1 MRNIHVIFVRAAV
14 SGLALVVLLTSCAG
28 LAEHEGNGKHALLFE
43 RKQKTYDLELERVYD
58 AVRAYLVSEGG
69 SITAGSRHELSLEA
83 VVPGSA
89 VSGSAVHG
97 ELRYEV
103 GFELVVEGVTVRVQ
117 VYESEAGSPVERA
130 GLYDRF
136 FAGLERHL

>member
-1 MRNIHVIFVRAAV
+1 MFPHTTSVRAAV
-14 SGLALVVLLTSCAG
+14 SGFALVVLLASCAG
-28 LAEHEGNGKHALLFE
+28 LADHDGGGTDALLFE

-58 AVRAYLVSEGG
+58 AVRAYVVSEGG
-69 SITAGSRHELSLEA
+69 SIPAGSRDDLSLEA

-89 VSGSAVHG
+89 GSGSAVPG

-117 VYESEAGSPVERA
+117 VYEAEAGSPVERA
-130 GLYDRF
+130 GLYERF
-136 FAGLERHL
+136 FTGVERNL